1 MAASMFDRYGGFTS
15 VSKIVMAFYDK
26 VLDSDVIGDYF
37 EDVELPNLIDHQT
50 KFIASVMGGP
60 ASYTNEVL
68 QRVHAHL
75 GIDAVAFQEMVTLLR
90 ETLEEFELE
99 PHDIDAVVQD
109 IKGRSSYIISA

>member
-1 MAASMFDRYGGFTS
+1 MAASMFDRYGGFSS

-26 VLDSDVIGDYF
+26 VLDSDIIGDYF
-37 EDVELPNLIDHQT
+37 EHVELPDLIDHQT

-75 GIDAVAFQEMVTLLR
+75 GIDVAAFEEMVTLLR

-99 PHDIDAVVQD
+99 PHDIDLIVQD
-109 IKGRSSYIISA
+109 IRGRSSYIISA

>member
-1 MAASMFDRYGGFTS
+1 MSVSMFDRYGGFAS

-26 VLDSDVIGDYF
+26 VLDSDIIGDYF
-37 EDVELPNLIDHQT
+37 EDVELPDLIDHQT

-75 GIDAVAFQEMVTLLR
+75 DIDAAAFEEVVTLLR

-99 PHDIDAVVQD
+99 PHDIDVIVQD